1 MDHGLLWTMTAM
13 SPHTTVMGQE
23 SAEFRS
29 DHKRF
34 FLPILFIK
42 TQCFSNNGA
51 MVGIAAPFK

>member
-29 DHKRF
+29 DHKVF
-34 FLPILFIK
+34 PTNTLLK